1 VSMLDLAKGALEL
14 HLTLSLP
21 AQPLT
26 EARIRDPDA
35 AVDSDELGNRG
46 PPSILVRLASA
57 LTYLVPWI
65 DIIGLGRMIYHKFP
79 GSLWLYEFPGAALYA
94 SALCLPAGRRT
105 TILLHLAPSS

>member
-1 VSMLDLAKGALEL
+1 MSMLDLAKGALEL